1 MKSIKLMSTAALMA
15 MLVGT
20 GIQVS
25 ATTYNGP
32 LDANS
37 SVTAEITIPPIDPE
51 NPEIPPIDPENPE
64 PPIDPEVINPDRGDG
79 LSIRYVSSLDFGSA
93 EFSTEAQRLTASL
106 DFGLDEESEVQE
118 FENMVTVEDIRG
130 ERDGWTLTVRQATAF
145 MDGSVMT
152 LNPHVA
158 NNDYG
163 VTTTSGALIVNTE
176 DEDFAQADNQEA
188 DAGVISMGMGNV
200 TLDVPARAGVGAY
213 ETSLM
218 WNLTNG
224 PE

>member
-1 MKSIKLMSTAALMA
+1 MKSIKLMSTATLMA
-15 MLVGT
+15 ILVGT
-20 GIQVS
+20 GVQVS
-25 ATTYNGP
+25 ATTYDGP

-51 NPEIPPIDPENPE
+51 NPEPPIDPEETNPE
-64 PPIDPEVINPDRGDG
+64 RGDG
-79 LSIRYVSSLDFGSA
+79 LSIRYVSSLHFGSTQ
-93 EFSTEAQRLTASL
+93 FSTEAQRLTAHL
-106 DFGLDEESEVQE
+106 DSGMEGQE

-145 MDGSVMT
+145 MDGSVMM

-163 VTTTSGALIVNTE
+163 VTTASGGLIINTE
-176 DEDFAQADNQEA
+176 DEVFAQADNQEA

>member
-25 ATTYNGP
+25 ATTYDGP

-37 SVTAEITIPPIDPE
+37 SVTAEITIPAIDPE
-51 NPEIPPIDPENPE
+51 NPEIPPIDPEE
-64 PPIDPEVINPDRGDG
+64 TNPDRGDG

-93 EFSTEAQRLTASL
+93 EFSTEAQRLTAHL
-106 DFGLDEESEVQE
+106 DSGVEGQE

-145 MDGSVMT
+145 MNGSVMT

-176 DEDFAQADNQEA
+176 DEVFAQADNQEA

>member
-106 DFGLDEESEVQE
+106 DSGLNEESEVQE

-152 LNPHVA
+152 LNPH
-158 NNDYG
+158 G
-163 VTTTSGALIVNTE
+163 K
-176 DEDFAQADNQEA
+176 Q
-188 DAGVISMGMGNV
+188 
-200 TLDVPARAGVGAY
+200 
-213 ETSLM
+213 
-218 WNLTNG
+218 
-224 PE
+224 

>member
-32 LDANS
+32 LEANS

-64 PPIDPEVINPDRGDG
+64 PPIDPEETNPERGDG
-79 LSIRYVSSLDFGSA
+79 LSIRYVSSLDFGST
-93 EFSTEAQRLTASL
+93 EFSTEAQRLTAHL
-106 DFGLDEESEVQE
+106 DSGMEGQE

-145 MDGSVMT
+145 MDGSVMM

-163 VTTTSGALIVNTE
+163 VTTASGGLIINTE
-176 DEDFAQADNQEA
+176 DEVFAQADNQEA

>member
-1 MKSIKLMSTAALMA
+1 MKSIKLFSTFTLIATF
-15 MLVGT
+15 VGI
-20 GIQVS
+20 GVQVS
-25 ATTYNGP
+25 AATYDGP

-37 SVTAEITIPPIDPE
+37 SVTAEITIPPVDPG
-51 NPEIPPIDPENPE
+51 NPEIPPVDPGEPE
-64 PPIDPEVINPDRGDG
+64 PPIDPGEMNPDRGDG

-93 EFSTEAQRLTASL
+93 EFSTQAQRLTAKPDS
-106 DFGLDEESEVQE
+106 GIDEELEEQE

-130 ERDGWTLTVRQATAF
+130 ERDGWTLTVRQATEF
-145 MDGSVMT
+145 MNGSVMSI
-152 LNPHVA
+152 NPHVVE
-158 NNDYG
+158 NDFG
-163 VTTTSGALIVNTE
+163 VTTASGSLIVNTE
-176 DEDFAQADNQEA
+176 DEVFAQADNQEA

-213 ETSLM
+213 ETTLM

>member
-25 ATTYNGP
+25 ATTYDGP

-37 SVTAEITIPPIDPE
+37 SVTAEITIPAIDPE
-51 NPEIPPIDPENPE
+51 NPEIPPIDPENPDL
-64 PPIDPEVINPDRGDG
+64 PIDPEETNPDRGDG

-93 EFSTEAQRLTASL
+93 EFSTEAQRLTAHL
-106 DFGLDEESEVQE
+106 DSGVEGQE

-176 DEDFAQADNQEA
+176 DEVFAQADNQEA